1 MKVKDTRTGSIR
13 DVNDSYG
20 ARLIEQGRATL
31 PRESAP
37 AKEKAAKKA
46 ADA

>member
-1 MKVKDTRTGSIR
+1 MKVKDIRTGSIR

-31 PRESAP
+31 HKESAP
-37 AKEKAAKKA
+37 AKGKAARKA
-46 ADA
+46 ADT